1 MRALI
6 IDGDKTFNQGL
17 AFFLKGRGLA
27 VDSAWT
33 GADGADMAKY
43 YDYDIILTDI
53 MLPDMMGHD
62 IIKRLRGTGITTP
75 VMIVSNMAAIPTK
88 LDCFGCGADDYV
100 LKSCDKYE
108 IFARVQ
114 AIVRRSHGAAESV
127 ITVGQM
133 QVNLESK
140 MVTVGGRPL
149 HLTGKEYAILELLCL
164 RRGMTVSKEQFL
176 NHLYGGMDAPE
187 IKIIDVFLFRVRRKI
202 ERLTGGKQYIRTA
215 WGRGY
220 ILQDTSSADG

>member
-176 NHLYGGMDAPE
+176 NHLYGGRPSFILLRLILAWAQGPPLCMCIFYPGWIVAQAS
-187 IKIIDVFLFRVRRKI
+187 R
-202 ERLTGGKQYIRTA
+202 RLTGSTTTQQG
-215 WGRGY
+215 
-220 ILQDTSSADG
+220 